1 MEGENENVREGGER
15 QFGRE
20 GKVRG
25 REVERERERERMEGR
40 GRNIDSLGDREK

>member
-1 MEGENENVREGGER
+1 MFGRKGGER

-25 REVERERERERMEGR
+25 IELEGEGWRERVGGRE
-40 GRNIDSLGDREK
+40 